1 MRDLRKGIRDYLM
14 LRRGLGFKLV
24 KHEAG
29 LEEFA
34 SFLERKRGTHITSE
48 LALEWATLPA
58 HHQPCQWTARL
69 TIVRG
74 FARYWSAVDPVTEV
88 PPLGLLPYRPTRA
101 RPYFYSDQEIQQLLK
116 AAKARPSC
124 DPLRPWTYHCFF
136 GLLAVTGLRLSEAVN
151 LHAEDLD
158 WSEGILT
165 IRGAKFGKSRL
176 VPLHASTCK
185 VLADYA
191 KRRDRRFGPRAEAHF
206 FVNKNGNRLDQGE
219 VHRMFYNLSRQIG
232 LRAAGGGRGPR
243 LHDFRHRFA
252 LETLLR
258 WYRNGEDPERRLPI
272 LSTYLGH
279 AHVTDTY
286 WYLTGTP
293 ELLPSEKSALTR
305 SPPTGIRFAC
315 CCSSHRNGYA
325 SHHPSWIWI
334 TWTHLS
340 SERSWITWRPVAATV
355 LAAATCVSLRCGPF
369 SATRHWRRR
378 CTPGPFN
385 ACWRF
390 PTNDSHVPWLVF

>member
-1 MRDLRKGIRDYLM
+1 MRGLRKGIRDYLM

-34 SFLERKRGTHITSE
+34 SFLERKRSTHITSE

-74 FARYWSAVDPVTEV
+74 FARYWSALDPVTEV

-101 RPYFYSDQEIQQLLK
+101 RPYFYSNQEIQQLLK
-116 AAKARPSC
+116 AAKTRPSC

-151 LHAEDLD
+151 LHAGDLD
-158 WSEGILT
+158 WPGGILT

-185 VLADYA
+185 ILADYA
-191 KRRDRRFGPRAEAHF
+191 ERRDRRFGPRAEAHF
-206 FVNKNGNRLDQGE
+206 FVNKNGNRLDKGE
-219 VHRMFYNLSRQIG
+219 VHRMFYVLSRQIG

-252 LETLLR
+252 IETLLR
-258 WYRNGEDPERRLPI
+258 WYRNGEDPQRRLPI

-293 ELLPSEKSALTR
+293 ELLGVAGKRLEKRWEGL
-305 SPPTGIRFAC
+305 
-315 CCSSHRNGYA
+315 
-325 SHHPSWIWI
+325 
-334 TWTHLS
+334 
-340 SERSWITWRPVAATV
+340 
-355 LAAATCVSLRCGPF
+355 
-369 SATRHWRRR
+369 
-378 CTPGPFN
+378 N
-385 ACWRF
+385 AGR
-390 PTNDSHVPWLVF
+390 